1 MGNMKAMHLLLF
13 GRFVS
18 QLIIIHAKVSSII
31 VFGDSTVDAGNNNHV
46 ATVLRS
52 NFQPYGRDFYGSMPT
67 GRFCNGRIATDFI
80 SEAFGIRSIVP
91 AYLDPNYNMV
101 DFAKGVSFA
110 SAGTGYDN
118 LTAAILS
125 VIPLWKELEYFKEYQ
140 TRMRVHFGGVKARKV
155 LKEALYL
162 ISIGT
167 NDFLENY
174 FALPIRS
181 RVYSIEEY
189 ENFLEEIAKKFVK
202 DLYHLGARKIS
213 LNGLPPMGCLPLER
227 TENYF
232 SGKNCVQIYNRVAK
246 EFNVKLE
253 KLVKKLNMELG
264 GIQLVYTDVYN
275 ILSDII
281 KNPHSFGFEA
291 GVRACCATGRYEMS
305 YLCNRFSPFT
315 CKVANKYVFW
325 DSFHPSERTNFLVAE
340 YVIKSSLAR
349 FM

>member
-1 MGNMKAMHLLLF
+1 MKATHLLLCGLF
-13 GRFVS
+13 LAQV
-18 QLIIIHAKVSSII
+18 IVIHAKVSAII

-46 ATVLRS
+46 ETVLRS
-52 NFQPYGRDFYGSMPT
+52 NFEPYGRDFYGSRPT

-80 SEAFGIRSIVP
+80 SEAFGVRSIVP

-118 LTAAILS
+118 VTSDILG

-140 TRMRVHFGGVKARKV
+140 ARLRFHFGAAKSTKIVN
-155 LKEALYL
+155 ESLYVMSL
-162 ISIGT
+162 GT

-174 FALPIRS
+174 FALSLRS
-181 RVYSIEEY
+181 SVYSIEEY
-189 ENFLEEIAKKFVK
+189 EKFLEEIARNFII

-213 LNGLPPMGCLPLER
+213 LGGLPPMGCLPLER

-232 SGKNCVQIYNRVAK
+232 SGTSCLPEYNHVAK
-246 EFNVKLE
+246 EFNWKL
-253 KLVKKLNMELG
+253 KQLVKKLNHELSG
-264 GIQLVYTDVYN
+264 LQLVYTDVYN

-281 KNPHSFGFEA
+281 KNPVSFGFEV
-291 GVRACCATGRYEMS
+291 GERACCATGRYEMG
-305 YLCNRFSPFT
+305 YMCNRFNPFT
-315 CKVANKYVFW
+315 CKFANKYVFW
-325 DSFHPSERTNFLVAE
+325 DSFHPSERTNYLVAQHA
-340 YVIKSSLAR
+340 IKGPLAR

>member
-1 MGNMKAMHLLLF
+1 M
-13 GRFVS
+13 
-18 QLIIIHAKVSSII
+18 IHAKVSSII

-52 NFQPYGRDFYGSMPT
+52 NFQPYGRDFYGSRPT

-140 TRMRVHFGGVKARKV
+140 TNLKAHLGDAKASKV
-155 LKEALYL
+155 LSEALYL
-162 ISIGT
+162 ISLGT

-189 ENFLEEIAKKFVK
+189 EKFLEDIAKNFVK
-202 DLYHLGARKIS
+202 DLYNLGARKIS

-232 SGKNCVQIYNRVAK
+232 SGTKCVQLYNRVAK
-246 EFNVKLE
+246 EFNLKL
-253 KLVKKLNMELG
+253 KHLVKKLNKELA
-264 GIQLVYTDVYN
+264 GIQLVYSDIYY
-275 ILSDII
+275 ILSDVI
-281 KNPHSFGFEA
+281 KNPRSFGFDDGE
-291 GVRACCATGRYEMS
+291 RACCATGRFEMS
-305 YLCNRFSPFT
+305 YLCNRYNPFT
-315 CKVANKYVFW
+315 CKAANKYVFW
-325 DSFHPSERTNFLVAE
+325 DSFHPSEKTNLIVAQHAIKTSLVA
-340 YVIKSSLAR
+340 